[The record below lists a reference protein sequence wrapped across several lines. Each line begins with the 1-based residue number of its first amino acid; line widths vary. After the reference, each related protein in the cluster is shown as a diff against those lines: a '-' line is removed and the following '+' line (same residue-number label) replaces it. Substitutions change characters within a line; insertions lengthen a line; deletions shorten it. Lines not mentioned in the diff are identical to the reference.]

1 MKRFTGLSGYSVS
14 PADLIRFIIIASL
27 TFLCVIITTYS
38 IARNL
43 GTIYAQLFYFPIIY
57 ATYFYPR
64 RGLWLAGACAV
75 VYEVFAYIYL
85 FPDTAGMITVTVQAL
100 LFVCIGALVA
110 YVSEKIMTSEMHSR
124 TIVEKSP
131 MGIILFDRNTF
142 TIRLSNTRIE
152 HMLGYSAEDLAAMK
166 FQDTP

>member
-1 MKRFTGLSGYSVS
+1 
-14 PADLIRFIIIASL
+14 
-27 TFLCVIITTYS
+27 
-38 IARNL
+38 
-43 GTIYAQLFYFPIIY
+43 
-57 ATYFYPR
+57 
-64 RGLWLAGACAV
+64 
-75 VYEVFAYIYL
+75 
-85 FPDTAGMITVTVQAL
+85 MITVTVQAL

-110 YVSEKIMTSEMHSR
+110 YVSEKIMTSEMHNR

-166 FQDTP
+166 FQDLLISEEERQRFTAAVASGEEVHAFETVFSDPEKRTCPGTPFLEQDHRRSDELYGCRPQ